1 VVREKE
7 MLILTRKI
15 GECLTIGEHVRLVVL
30 GVNGKQVRLGIE
42 APTDLVVLREEIA
55 PRLPQEE
62 SREP

>member
-1 VVREKE
+1 

-55 PRLPQEE
+55 PRPPQEE
-62 SREP
+62 PQEP